1 MLADPERGQLFRKQ
15 IFNIAVNERGGGGW
29 GGGWQ
34 MKFKIRT
41 CSNVKTK
48 INKSSFQDSLTNF
61 LLYVLTLS
69 IKIFEF

>member
-15 IFNIAVNERGGGGW
+15 IFNIAVNGREGGE